1 MKDKIFEQMMRYGWN
16 LGNNTVNDFENVYR
30 KHYNFIQ
37 SLYDYFVETED
48 INSGRNLN
56 DIDEQ
61 QLYDMI
67 SFMSDFLR
75 AFNETNDNSSK
86 KLNIIHNYVKNRNI
100 ASEQTGKDI
109 LSIIEDD
116 EEGLEDLE
124 YNIKKEIEYLK
135 NKMEVC
141 SESKEDMRELSFLE
155 QELNEV
161 ESL

>member
-1 MKDKIFEQMMRYGWN
+1 MKDKIFEQMIRYGWN
-16 LGNNTVNDFENVYR
+16 LGNNTIDDFENVYR

-48 INSGRNLN
+48 INSSRNLN
-56 DIDEQ
+56 NIDEQ

-86 KLNIIHNYVKNRNI
+86 KLNIIHDYVKNRNI
-100 ASEQTGKDI
+100 ANEQTGKDI

>member
-124 YNIKKEIEYLK
+124 DNIKREIEYLK

>member
-86 KLNIIHNYVKNRNI
+86 KLNIIHDYVKNRNI
-100 ASEQTGKDI
+100 VNEQTGKDI

-124 YNIKKEIEYLK
+124 DNIKKEIEYLK

-155 QELNEV
+155 QELKEV

>member
-1 MKDKIFEQMMRYGWN
+1 MKDKIFEQMIRYGWN
-16 LGNNTVNDFENVYR
+16 LGNNTIDDFENAYR
-30 KHYNFIQ
+30 THYDFIQ
-37 SLYDYFVETED
+37 SLYDYLVETED
-48 INSGRNLN
+48 INSSRNLN
-56 DIDEQ
+56 NIDEQ

-86 KLNIIHNYVKNRNI
+86 KLNIIHDYVKNRNI
-100 ASEQTGKDI
+100 SNEQTGKDI

-124 YNIKKEIEYLK
+124 DNIKKEIEYLK

>member
-1 MKDKIFEQMMRYGWN
+1 MKDKIFEQMIRYGWN
-16 LGNNTVNDFENVYR
+16 LGNNTIDDFENVYR

-48 INSGRNLN
+48 INSSRNLN
-56 DIDEQ
+56 NIDEQ

-124 YNIKKEIEYLK
+124 DNIKREIEYLK

>member
-1 MKDKIFEQMMRYGWN
+1 MKDKIFEQMIRYGWN
-16 LGNNTVNDFENVYR
+16 LGNNTIDDFENVYR

-86 KLNIIHNYVKNRNI
+86 KLNIIHNYARNRNI
-100 ASEQTGKDI
+100 VSEQTAKDI

-124 YNIKKEIEYLK
+124 DNIKKEIEYLK

-155 QELNEV
+155 QELKEV

>member
-16 LGNNTVNDFENVYR
+16 LGNNTVNDFENAYR
-30 KHYNFIQ
+30 IHYNFIQ

-48 INSGRNLN
+48 INSSRNLN

-61 QLYDMI
+61 QLYDTI

-86 KLNIIHNYVKNRNI
+86 KLNIIHDYVKNRNI
-100 ASEQTGKDI
+100 ANEQTGKDI

-124 YNIKKEIEYLK
+124 DNIKKEIEYLK

-155 QELNEV
+155 QELKEV

>member
-100 ASEQTGKDI
+100 AYEQTGKDI

>member
-1 MKDKIFEQMMRYGWN
+1 MKDKIFEQMIRYRWN
-16 LGNNTVNDFENVYR
+16 LGNNTIDDFENVYR

-37 SLYDYFVETED
+37 SLYAYFVETED
-48 INSGRNLN
+48 INSSRNLN

-61 QLYDMI
+61 QLYDTI

-86 KLNIIHNYVKNRNI
+86 KLNIIHDYVKNRNI
-100 ASEQTGKDI
+100 ANEQTGKDI

-141 SESKEDMRELSFLE
+141 SESKKDMRELSFLE
-155 QELNEV
+155 QELKEV

>member
-1 MKDKIFEQMMRYGWN
+1 MKNKIFEQMIRYGWN

-67 SFMSDFLR
+67 SFMNDFLR

-86 KLNIIHNYVKNRNI
+86 KLNIIHDYVKNRNI

-135 NKMEVC
+135 NKMEVG

-155 QELNEV
+155 QELKEV

>member
-1 MKDKIFEQMMRYGWN
+1 MKDKIFEQMIRYGWN
-16 LGNNTVNDFENVYR
+16 LGNNTIDDFENVYR

-48 INSGRNLN
+48 INSSRNLN

-61 QLYDMI
+61 QLYDMV
-67 SFMSDFLR
+67 SFMSDFFR

-86 KLNIIHNYVKNRNI
+86 KLNIIHDYVKNRNI
-100 ASEQTGKDI
+100 ANEQTGKDI

-124 YNIKKEIEYLK
+124 DNIKKEIEYLK

-155 QELNEV
+155 QELKEV